1 MFLGFYATW
10 SPRPFDELSEPRPAP
25 IRRPL
30 GLRPAQWL
38 GMIGAALLLVGVF
51 VPAFGVRAPGESLLE
66 VSAQDDG
73 VPWDALV
80 VMVLALGSLV
90 LAWKDHCLFL
100 WLTGIGAQIALAS
113 SYALWRPQ
121 PLSWNGGNLICG
133 LTPNYGLR
141 TGWWLMELGLLLLLL
156 AAFLA
161 ELPPLRHWK
170 PMPPTCDARPFPLSE
185 PSRRA

>member
-38 GMIGAALLLVGVF
+38 GMIGAALLLTGIF
-51 VPAFGVRAPGESLLE
+51 VPAFGVSWPGQSLVE
-66 VSAQDDG
+66 VSAQEDG
-73 VPWDALV
+73 VPWDAMV
-80 VMVLALGSLV
+80 VMTLAVGSLV
-90 LAWKDHCLFL
+90 LAWKDQCLFL
-100 WLTGIGAQIALAS
+100 WLTGIGAQLALAS
-113 SYALWRPQ
+113 SYGMWKPPPQ
-121 PLSWNGGNLICG
+121 MGPFLCCFGANPTTSG
-133 LTPNYGLR
+133 LQA
-141 TGWWLMELGLLLLLL
+141 GWWVMELGLLVLLL

-170 PMPPTCDARPFPLSE
+170 PMPPTADARPFPLAE
-185 PSRRA
+185 PSPRA